1 MDVRLDK
8 GRHHQIAA
16 GIQVARAQGR
26 GLDLAGDA
34 ADQAVFQVQLMQAF
48 LVAQTGVDDVHRA
61 SPFSES
67 YWQYLYVSSVVA
79 IPASS
84 KCGSGLAREGGVSAT

>member
-1 MDVRLDK
+1 
-8 GRHHQIAA
+8 
-16 GIQVARAQGR
+16 
-26 GLDLAGDA
+26 
-34 ADQAVFQVQLMQAF
+34 MQAF